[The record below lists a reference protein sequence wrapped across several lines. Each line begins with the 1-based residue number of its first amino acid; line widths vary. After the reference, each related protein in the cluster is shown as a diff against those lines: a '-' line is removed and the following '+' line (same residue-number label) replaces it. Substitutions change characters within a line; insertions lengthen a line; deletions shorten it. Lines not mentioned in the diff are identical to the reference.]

1 MARSKTSSFWL
12 TETIT
17 LAGTTAANTRVQGTL
32 DLGSYVDVGDQQA
45 ISVEHVDYIFQKQ
58 TPADDDSW
66 VSDPQLFL
74 TGNGGLNI
82 QLCDLNPGTL
92 LVRAD
97 DNSLISSASLA
108 IDDANNIAT
117 HAADFYP
124 DQYGTLDQSR
134 FVVNDSLFVVGTN
147 SGSAVGGIA
156 ADTLAMTVRVKC
168 RIVTLKSADWMA
180 IAIQSTASDN

>member
-17 LAGTTAANTRVQGTL
+17 LAGATAANTRVQGTL

-45 ISVEHVDYIFQKQ
+45 VSIEHVDYIFQKQ
-58 TPADDDSW
+58 TPGNDDSW
-66 VSDPQLFL
+66 VSNPESLL
-74 TGNGGLNI
+74 ATAGTLNV

-108 IDDANNIAT
+108 VDVPNNIAT

-124 DQYGTLDQSR
+124 DQYGTLDESR

-147 SGSAVGGIA
+147 AGAAVGGIA